1 MSDAFLT
8 MTTSTLPRGRGESP
22 NNLVWEEIPPDLT
35 LVQAQYIVR
44 HGARAPVRRHLLH
57 ADPPM
62 PVRWNFCHAA
72 KQFHLSVLQWGSHV
86 NEFVPLHAKIPR
98 TVEHAHEPMPLPGDT
113 GDCLLGELTD
123 LGLSSMFQFGE
134 KLYDLYST
142 RLGLIPRHFDQHAS
156 DMFYFRS
163 TYMERTIKSLE
174 QLMMGFFNG
183 HPPSFVPTLHVRNP
197 GEENMLPN
205 TRDCPRLA
213 DLMSHFERAAAVKY
227 NPMLAALD
235 PVIKPHNSGRPPRVD
250 GQPRLSG
257 LIDTIRVAQAH
268 NIPVPKPFTDPTT
281 MALMEEA
288 VVQEW
293 FAGYAASHPETRR
306 VYRSL
311 AIGDFLGSIYS
322 NMEQVATGLS
332 PLRLAVY
339 LSHDATVVGVLQ
351 SLDCFNGRWPDF
363 AASIGIELFH
373 GPKSSNG
380 NSPVYPPNPDEPTL
394 AKQVPDDYCAFL
406 LTRRTMPLW

>member
-1 MSDAFLT
+1 MA
-8 MTTSTLPRGRGESP
+8 TTTLPRGRGESP
-22 NNLVWEEIPPDLT
+22 NNLVWEELPPDLT

-44 HGARAPVRRHLLH
+44 HGARAPVRRRLLH

-62 PVRWNFCHAA
+62 PVRWSLCHAA
-72 KQFHLSVLQWGSHV
+72 RQFHHSVLQRGDDV
-86 NEFVPLHAKIPR
+86 NEFVPLHARIHR
-98 TVEHAHEPMPLPGDT
+98 TVEHAYEPQPFQGNA

-123 LGLSSMFQFGE
+123 LGRASMLHFGE
-134 KLYDLYST
+134 KLYDLYSI
-142 RLGLIPRHFDQHAS
+142 RLGLIPRILDQSTS

-183 HPPSFVPTLHVRNP
+183 HGPSFIPKLHVRNP

-213 DLMSHFERAAAVKY
+213 ELMSHFERAAAVKY
-227 NPMLAALD
+227 NPQLAALD

-257 LIDTIRVAQAH
+257 LIDTICVAEAH
-268 NIPVPKPFTDPTT
+268 NIPVPKPFTDPAS
-281 MALMEEA
+281 MALLETA

-293 FAGYAASHPETRR
+293 FAGYAAEDPETKR

-311 AIGDFLGSIYS
+311 AIGDFLGSIYA
-322 NMEQVATGLS
+322 NTEHMATGLS

-339 LSHDATVVGVLQ
+339 LSHDATVVGILQ

-373 GPKSSNG
+373 GPKSSNES
-380 NSPVYPPNPDEPTL
+380 SPVYPPNPDEPTL
-394 AKQVPDDYCAFL
+394 ALRVPDDYCVFL
-406 LTRRTMPLW
+406 LTRRTMSLW